1 MRDLKGE
8 WYPRAL
14 HNTIP
19 VYISQ
24 NLYGHILPTK
34 HQNAQHFHDNIGD
47 LCVHIRLERFFD
59 LKFLFRM
66 FFFLVSCCSGV
77 RYLHIIDD
85 MVCGDV
91 QKCKWSM

>member
-1 MRDLKGE
+1 MAWDGIHIDAGVRE
-8 WYPRAL
+8 SVSRAL

-24 NLYGHILPTK
+24 NLYRHILPTK

-59 LKFLFRM
+59 LKISIF
-66 FFFLVSCCSGV
+66 
-77 RYLHIIDD
+77 
-85 MVCGDV
+85 
-91 QKCKWSM
+91 K